1 MSFNRKNMVITILS
15 SIIILAVTLISFFN
29 KPIRLEVDKDNIK
42 IAGIYGLDL
51 KMKDIKEV
59 TLKESLPQKINK
71 SSMKKSG
78 DISVGNFKPNEDE
91 ETKVFTYNNKGP
103 FIYITTKNKRE
114 KYVIIN
120 YKDRKRTED
129 LYNIILS
136 SLKNN

>member
-1 MSFNRKNMVITILS
+1 MNFNKKNLILTILG
-15 SIIILAVTLISFFN
+15 SIVVLTVTLISFFN
-29 KPIRLEVDKDNIK
+29 KPVQLEVGKDNIK
-42 IAGIYGLDL
+42 ILGGYGLDL
-51 KMKDIKEV
+51 NMEDIKEV
-59 TLKESLPQKINK
+59 TLKESLPQEINK
-71 SSMKKSG
+71 RSMKKSG
-78 DISVGNFKPNEDE
+78 DISVGNFKPNDSG

-103 FIYITTKNKRE
+103 FIYITTKNKKE